1 MKLYIDVDRDEPY
14 LVTDDG
20 EAVYVEELRED
31 GRDTGYLNDTV
42 SRKIGAKTG
51 RRARLTQ
58 PEGYEPDWDR

>member
-31 GRDTGYLNDTV
+31 GRDTGYLNESVNRKVGVKPGTR
-42 SRKIGAKTG
+42 SRHVD
-51 RRARLTQ
+51 
-58 PEGYEPDWDR
+58 PETIDPDWD

>member
-31 GRDTGYLNDTV
+31 GRDTGLLNQSV
-42 SRKIGAKTG
+42 NRRVGVKPGWQG
-51 RRARLTQ
+51 RVVD
-58 PEGYEPDWDR
+58 PEAIDPDWD